1 MCSIVSMCIY
11 ASSIFLFFYP
21 FLSFFLLVCFF
32 LKFACLFSKEREREK
47 EGMRLNE
54 WIEFGRR
61 WVKRNC
67 DQNIKKIK

>member
-21 FLSFFLLVCFF
+21 FLSFFLLVCFSF
-32 LKFACLFSKEREREK
+32 KFACLFSKEREREK

-61 WVKRNC
+61 WVRRNC

>member
-32 LKFACLFSKEREREK
+32 FNLPTYFQKGERERRHE
-47 EGMRLNE
+47 
-54 WIEFGRR
+54 IE
-61 WVKRNC
+61 
-67 DQNIKKIK
+67 